1 MKFCQQL
8 SEYLRQLSCT
18 GKELC
23 ALSGISAAS
32 FSRYKNGERVPELGT
47 PAFEGLCRA
56 LGEIAAQ
63 RGRPDLTAGTVR
75 SAFLACEDFVTTDK
89 EQLRRNFNTL
99 VSALGLNITRLCQC
113 TNYDPSTIFR
123 IRSGS
128 RRPADSRQF
137 AGAVASF
144 VAREAASP
152 RELEALAELLGCPA
166 KEIADLSARYTRLC
180 SWLMQ
185 EQPARSE
192 GDITGF
198 LSKLD
203 GFDLNEY
210 IKAIHFDDLK
220 VPSMPFQLPTARYY
234 YGLGEMMDSELDFLK
249 ATVLSRSMDPV
260 TMYSDMPMG
269 EMARDP
275 EFPKKWMFGM
285 AMMLKKGLHLN
296 QIHNLD
302 RSFEEMM
309 LGLESWIPMYM
320 TGQISPYYLKNAPS
334 GPFLHLLK
342 VSGAAALSGE
352 AIAGHHGEGRY
363 YLTKNKR
370 ELDHY
375 ARRARAL
382 LENAYPLMDI
392 YRSDRESERST
403 FLLSDTQKPGPRRS
417 ILSTLPLYTISE
429 GLLERIL
436 ARNGVDAAQIQ
447 RIKRYATAHR
457 QRVLTILA
465 EETVED
471 EIPVFAPEDFREK
484 PPVLELS
491 GVFCETDVPYSRE
504 EYAAHLSETKAFA
517 AQHPNYRW
525 EMSGSQAFRNLQIL
539 IHQGRWVMVSK
550 GKAPAIHFVIRHPK
564 LRSAIES
571 FIPPIT
577 EHEWPDGCLDRKK

>member
-8 SEYLRQLSCT
+8 SEYLCRLSCT

-23 ALSGISAAS
+23 ALAGISAAS

-56 LGEIAAQ
+56 LGEIAEQ
-63 RGRPDLTAGTVR
+63 RGYRDLTADAVR
-75 SAFLACEDFVTTDK
+75 AAFAACEDFVATDK

-99 VSALGLNITRLCQC
+99 VAAMGINLTRLCQY

-123 IRSGS
+123 IRNGS

-144 VAREAASP
+144 VAREVASP
-152 RELEALAELLGCPA
+152 RELEALAELLACPA
-166 KEIADLSARYTRLC
+166 EDIADLSFRYTRLC

-192 GDITGF
+192 GDITDF

-203 GFDLNEY
+203 EFDLNEY
-210 IKAIHFDDLK
+210 IKAIHFDELK

-249 ATVLSRSMDPV
+249 ATVLSRSMEPV

-269 EMARDP
+269 EMAKDP

-302 RSFEEMM
+302 RSFEDMM

-320 TGQISPYYLKNAPS
+320 TGQISPYYLKNAPG

-352 AIAGHHGEGRY
+352 AIAGRHAEGRY

-375 ARRARAL
+375 AMRARAL
-382 LENAYPLMDI
+382 LDNAYPLMDI
-392 YRSDRESERST
+392 YRSDRESERNT
-403 FLLSDTQKPGPRRS
+403 FLMADTRKPGHRRS
-417 ILSTLPLYTISE
+417 ILSTLPLYTASE
-429 GLLERIL
+429 DLLERIL
-436 ARNGVDAAQIQ
+436 ARNGIDAEQKQ
-447 RIKRYATAHR
+447 RIKRYAAAQR
-457 QRVLTILA
+457 QRIMAILA
-465 EETVED
+465 EGTVED
-471 EIPVFAPEDFREK
+471 ESPAFTPEEFREK

-491 GVFCETDVPYSRE
+491 GVFCEADIPYSQE
-504 EYAAHLSETKAFA
+504 EYTAHLNDTKAFA
-517 AQHPNYRW
+517 AQNPNYSW

-564 LRSAIES
+564 LRYAIES

-577 EHEWPDGCLDRKK
+577 EHG

>member
-8 SEYLRQLSCT
+8 SEYLCRLSCT

-23 ALSGISAAS
+23 ALAGISAAS

-56 LGEIAAQ
+56 LGEIAEQ
-63 RGRPDLTAGTVR
+63 RGYGDLTADAVR
-75 SAFLACEDFVTTDK
+75 AAFAACEDFVATDK

-99 VSALGLNITRLCQC
+99 VAAMGINLTRLCQY

-123 IRSGS
+123 IRNGS

-144 VAREAASP
+144 VAREVVSP
-152 RELEALAELLGCPA
+152 RELEALAELLACPA
-166 KEIADLSARYTRLC
+166 EDIADLSFRYTRLC

-192 GDITGF
+192 GDITDF

-203 GFDLNEY
+203 EFDLNEY
-210 IKAIHFDDLK
+210 IKAIHFDELK

-249 ATVLSRSMDPV
+249 ATVLSRSMEPV

-269 EMARDP
+269 EMAKDP

-302 RSFEEMM
+302 RSFEDMM

-320 TGQISPYYLKNAPS
+320 TGQISPYYLKNALG

-352 AIAGHHGEGRY
+352 AIAGRHAEGRY

-375 ARRARAL
+375 AMRARAL
-382 LENAYPLMDI
+382 LDNAYPLMDI
-392 YRSDRESERST
+392 YRSDRESERNT
-403 FLLSDTQKPGPRRS
+403 FLLADTRKPGHRRS
-417 ILSTLPLYTISE
+417 ILSTLPLYTASE
-429 GLLERIL
+429 DLLERIL
-436 ARNGVDAAQIQ
+436 ARNGIDAEQKQ
-447 RIKRYATAHR
+447 RIKKYAAAQR
-457 QRVLTILA
+457 QRIMAILA
-465 EETVED
+465 EGTVED
-471 EIPVFAPEDFREK
+471 ESPAFTPEEFREK

-491 GVFCETDVPYSRE
+491 GVFCEADIPYSQE
-504 EYAAHLSETKAFA
+504 EYTAHLNDTKAFA
-517 AQHPNYRW
+517 AQNPNYSW

-564 LRSAIES
+564 LRYAIES

-577 EHEWPDGCLDRKK
+577 EHG

>member
-8 SEYLRQLSCT
+8 SEYLCRLSCT

-56 LGEIAAQ
+56 LGEIAEQ
-63 RGRPDLTAGTVR
+63 RGYGDLTADAVR
-75 SAFLACEDFVTTDK
+75 AAFAACEDFVATDK

-99 VSALGLNITRLCQC
+99 VAAMGINLTRLCQY

-123 IRSGS
+123 IRNGS

-144 VAREAASP
+144 VAREVVSS
-152 RELEALAELLGCPA
+152 RELEALAELLACPA
-166 KEIADLSARYTRLC
+166 EDIADLSFRYTRLC

-192 GDITGF
+192 GDITDF

-203 GFDLNEY
+203 EFDLNEY
-210 IKAIHFDDLK
+210 IKAIHFDELK

-249 ATVLSRSMDPV
+249 ATVLSRSMEPV

-269 EMARDP
+269 EMAKDP

-302 RSFEEMM
+302 RSFEDMM

-320 TGQISPYYLKNAPS
+320 TGQISPYYLKNAPG

-352 AIAGHHGEGRY
+352 AIAGHHAEGRY

-375 ARRARAL
+375 AMRARAL
-382 LENAYPLMDI
+382 LDNAYPLMDI
-392 YRSDRESERST
+392 YRSDRESERNT
-403 FLLSDTQKPGPRRS
+403 FLLADTRKPGHRRS
-417 ILSTLPLYTISE
+417 ILSTLPLYTASE
-429 GLLERIL
+429 DLLERIL
-436 ARNGVDAAQIQ
+436 ARNGIDAEQKQ
-447 RIKRYATAHR
+447 RIKRYAAAQR
-457 QRVLTILA
+457 QRIMAILA
-465 EETVED
+465 EGTVED
-471 EIPVFAPEDFREK
+471 ESPAFTPEEFREK

-491 GVFCETDVPYSRE
+491 GVFCEADIPYSQE
-504 EYAAHLSETKAFA
+504 EYTAHLNDTKAFA
-517 AQHPNYRW
+517 AQNPNYSW

-564 LRSAIES
+564 LRYAIES

-577 EHEWPDGCLDRKK
+577 EHG